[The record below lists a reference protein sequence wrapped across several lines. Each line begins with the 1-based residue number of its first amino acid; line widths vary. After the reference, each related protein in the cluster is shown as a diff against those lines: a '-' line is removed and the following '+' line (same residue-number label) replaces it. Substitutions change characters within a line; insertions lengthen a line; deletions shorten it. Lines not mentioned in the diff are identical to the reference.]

1 MFKTKSKMRN
11 ELLIKLF
18 IFIILFIII
27 IRLCFSILFNS
38 KILNNVFNVNK
49 LSIVKEN
56 LLKFNKPEKLLSYYK
71 EKDIIKYNYIKAN
84 YTLNNKPIIY
94 IYNTHQKE
102 AYTDK
107 KDVYDASYYFKEKLN
122 KLNIDVIVE
131 DTNIT
136 EFMSVNNLSY
146 GYSYYASKF
155 FIKDAISKYK
165 FDLIIDLHRDA
176 APKKNTTTTINKK
189 SCAKILFV
197 VGKEHKNYKVNYN
210 LANTI
215 NNKIKNKYPS
225 LTKGVMLKSGK
236 NVNGIY
242 NQNLNSNMILLEV
255 GGHLN
260 NYEEVKN
267 TIDLIVPII
276 GEYIY
281 EKR

>member
-1 MFKTKSKMRN
+1 MRN

-102 AYTDK
+102 AYKDK
-107 KDVYDASYYFKEKLN
+107 KNVYDASYYFKEKLN

-136 EFMSVNNLSY
+136 
-146 GYSYYASKF
+146 
-155 FIKDAISKYK
+155 
-165 FDLIIDLHRDA
+165 
-176 APKKNTTTTINKK
+176 
-189 SCAKILFV
+189 
-197 VGKEHKNYKVNYN
+197 
-210 LANTI
+210 
-215 NNKIKNKYPS
+215 
-225 LTKGVMLKSGK
+225 
-236 NVNGIY
+236 
-242 NQNLNSNMILLEV
+242 
-255 GGHLN
+255 
-260 NYEEVKN
+260 
-267 TIDLIVPII
+267 
-276 GEYIY
+276 
-281 EKR
+281 